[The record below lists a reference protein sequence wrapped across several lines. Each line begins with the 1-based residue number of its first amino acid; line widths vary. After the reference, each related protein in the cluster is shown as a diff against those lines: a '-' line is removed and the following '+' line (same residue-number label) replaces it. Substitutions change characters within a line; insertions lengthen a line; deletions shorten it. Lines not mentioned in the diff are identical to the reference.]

1 MSSICDILLVRVV
14 EGVSAVVVEVFYK
27 QARQS
32 YTIISLSFN
41 MRRNIVIY
49 PSKSEK
55 EKLLTQLNLLGAKEV
70 FVEFRGG
77 GDDGQIESVYYKDRQ
92 DNHLE
97 IPKDMISWTQI
108 KYGRDPLETKQMSL
122 VDVLEDLCYRALDE
136 ASMDWC
142 NNEGGQGH
150 LHIDFTE
157 SPPTID
163 LQLGINQMST
173 DDYSFD
179 IDDEEDE

>member
-1 MSSICDILLVRVV
+1 MFINRTKLTAVNNVHLSKRSS
-14 EGVSAVVVEVFYK
+14 
-27 QARQS
+27 
-32 YTIISLSFN
+32 
-41 MRRNIVIY
+41 IVIY
-49 PSKSEK
+49 PSKLEK

-97 IPKDMISWTQI
+97 IPKDMISWTQVV
-108 KYGRDPLETKQMSL
+108 YGGKPNITKDMSL

-136 ASMDWC
+136 VSLDWC

-150 LHIDFTE
+150 LHIDFTQ
-157 SPPTID
+157 SPPTTHLDI
-163 LQLGINQMST
+163 GINTMST
-173 DDYSFD
+173 DDYNYD
-179 IDDEEDE
+179 MDEEEDE

>member
-1 MSSICDILLVRVV
+1 MQNIFPSN
-14 EGVSAVVVEVFYK
+14 EEK
-27 QARQS
+27 Q
-32 YTIISLSFN
+32 
-41 MRRNIVIY
+41 
-49 PSKSEK
+49 
-55 EKLLTQLNLLGAKEV
+55 KLLTQSNLLGAKEV

-77 GDDGQIESVYYKDRQ
+77 GDDGEIESVYYKDRQ
-92 DNHLE
+92 DNHQD
-97 IPKDMISWTQI
+97 IPKDMISWTQLV
-108 KYGRDPLETKQMSL
+108 YGDKPKITKEMSL

-136 ASMDWC
+136 VSLDWC

-163 LQLGINQMST
+163 LQLGINTMTT

-179 IDDEEDE
+179 INAEEDD

>member
-1 MSSICDILLVRVV
+1 MFINRTKLTAVNNVHLKKRSSIVKNIFPSN
-14 EGVSAVVVEVFYK
+14 EEK
-27 QARQS
+27 Q
-32 YTIISLSFN
+32 
-41 MRRNIVIY
+41 
-49 PSKSEK
+49 
-55 EKLLTQLNLLGAKEV
+55 KLLTQLNLLGAKEV

-77 GDDGQIESVYYKDRQ
+77 GDDGEIESVYYKDRH
-92 DNHLE
+92 DEHLE
-97 IPKDMISWTQI
+97 IPKDMISWTQVV
-108 KYGRDPLETKQMSL
+108 YGNKPLETKEMSL
-122 VDVLEDLCYRALDE
+122 VDALEDLCYRALDE

-179 IDDEEDE
+179 IDDEEDK